1 MQTQDNNIHSFNT
14 IQMAHKGKGHTL
26 AVSAQGIKRAL
37 GVVGCA
43 LGVALALP
51 AQTVVGEPR
60 PRHFK
65 EVPPGN
71 YSGIV
76 AMGNDRYGVV
86 SDKSAED
93 GFFVFHIDIDTLSGE
108 IRSIRNEGFR
118 SSHCPNRDMEGITFL
133 PSKGQVLIC
142 GEADNDIYAYD
153 TLGRRAPSPWAKA
166 PEFIRLPANYGLES
180 LTSNERTGWV
190 WTCNENKGDSI
201 FLQRYSLDGRPDS
214 CFLYLLDAPA
224 APAGAARHAHGVSE
238 LCALDDGRL
247 LVLER
252 EFYVAPSKLGSWVE
266 CRLYVTDFRAK
277 RLLTSWRTRLSLLDF
292 SLANYEGMCIARR
305 LAGGKLI
312 LLLCADSQDQYAGVL
327 RDWFKT
333 LVISF

>member
-1 MQTQDNNIHSFNT
+1 MTY
-14 IQMAHKGKGHTL
+14 KGKGHTL
-26 AVSAQGIKRAL
+26 AGSVPSLKRAL

-43 LGVALALP
+43 LGVALTLS

-60 PRHFK
+60 QRHFSK
-65 EVPPGN
+65 VPPGN
-71 YSGIV
+71 YAGIV
-76 AMGNDRYGVV
+76 AMGNDRYCVV

-133 PSKGQVLIC
+133 PSKGQVLVC
-142 GEADNDIYAYD
+142 GEADNNIYAYD
-153 TLGRRAPSPWAKA
+153 TLGHRAERPWAKA

-180 LTSNERTGWV
+180 LTSNEQTGWV

-214 CFLYLLDAPA
+214 CFLYFLDAPA
-224 APAGAARHAHGVSE
+224 AHAGSAGHAHGVSE

-266 CRLYVTDFRAK
+266 CKLFVTDLREK
-277 RLLTSWRTRLSLLDF
+277 RLLSSWRTHLSLLDF
-292 SLANYEGMCIARR
+292 GLANYEGMCIARR
-305 LAGGKLI
+305 LASGKLV
-312 LLLCADSQDQYAGVL
+312 LLLCADSQNQYAGVL